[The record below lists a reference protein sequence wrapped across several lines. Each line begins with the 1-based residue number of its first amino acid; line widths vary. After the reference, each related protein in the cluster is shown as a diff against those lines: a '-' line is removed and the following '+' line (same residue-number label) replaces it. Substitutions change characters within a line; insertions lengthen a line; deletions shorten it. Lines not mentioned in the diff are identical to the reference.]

1 MATQL
6 YAIRITDAAKYKQ
19 NNLSDRKLIDGLLA
33 DGFDETKPML
43 YTQIGVAKQK
53 ASIFG
58 GKIEKVGKAYQTD
71 EAKIIK
77 LLAHEISNGLKA
89 KLAGSQWFNDVEEK
103 PTSQEHIYDSRVFKN
118 LLDVHKTVEAG
129 RTKAANIG
137 IENDVVEPFLTESL
151 IDECKVLSEICNGY
165 DFVQLIKS
173 PTFRK

>member
-6 YAIRITDAAKYKQ
+6 YAIRITDMAKYKQ

-58 GKIEKVGKAYQTD
+58 GKIEKVGKEYQTD

-77 LLAHEISNGLKA
+77 LLAHEISSDLKA
-89 KLAGSQWFNDVEEK
+89 KLAGSQYFNDIE
-103 PTSQEHIYDSRVFKN
+103 PTSQEHIYNSGVFEN
-118 LLDVHKTVEAG
+118 LLDVHKTIEAG
-129 RTKAANIG
+129 RVKAANVNIG
-137 IENDVVEPFLTESL
+137 NDVVAPFLSESL
-151 IDECKVLSEICNGY
+151 VDECRVLSEICTGY
-165 DFVQLIKS
+165 DYLQLIKS
-173 PTFRK
+173 PTFLK